1 MPYERIHMAFSSCF
15 IFLIKIRK
23 EDIILS
29 LEKSKKIKLGYYIN
43 EDIYAIL

>member
-1 MPYERIHMAFSSCF
+1 MKEF
-15 IFLIKIRK
+15 IWLFLRALFFLIKIRK